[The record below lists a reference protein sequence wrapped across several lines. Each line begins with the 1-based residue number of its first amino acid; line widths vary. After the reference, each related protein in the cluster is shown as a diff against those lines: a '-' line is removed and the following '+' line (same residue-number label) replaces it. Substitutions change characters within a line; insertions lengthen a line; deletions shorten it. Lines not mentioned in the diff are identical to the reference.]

1 MSRLIIY
8 DETCSIL
15 SLSLISI
22 IHVSL
27 ISMEYLTGELRV
39 ESAA

>member
-8 DETCSIL
+8 DETRSIL
-15 SLSLISI
+15 SLFLISI

-27 ISMEYLTGELRV
+27 ISTEYLTGELRV